1 MNQFSTKIFLRKC
14 DDVLELYYLPTFHQ
28 FKKEIED
35 GYRQDNEI
43 VRIGYKDEDFP
54 GYSWRGY
61 GVYSQLQDEVFML
74 FNSLLDI
81 YQLNYQT
88 LVS

>member
-1 MNQFSTKIFLRKC
+1 M
-14 DDVLELYYLPTFHQ
+14 PTFHQ

-61 GVYSQLQDEVFML
+61 GVYSQLQDEVLM
-74 FNSLLDI
+74 LDI
-81 YQLNYQT
+81 SSNHCQISIKNYQV
-88 LVS
+88 LVSLK